1 MNHTARLA
9 ALSDENGDLI
19 RAPCPSCR
27 ASTSGVT
34 NTRAWH
40 GIVRRRRKCRACE
53 HRWST
58 LEIPSE
64 LAASLPLMEENLRRV
79 SRTSAEMADA
89 LNAITALMPA
99 KSEG

>member
-1 MNHTARLA
+1 VNHTTRIA

-19 RAPCPSCR
+19 RAPCPACR

-79 SRTSAEMADA
+79 SRTAAEMADA